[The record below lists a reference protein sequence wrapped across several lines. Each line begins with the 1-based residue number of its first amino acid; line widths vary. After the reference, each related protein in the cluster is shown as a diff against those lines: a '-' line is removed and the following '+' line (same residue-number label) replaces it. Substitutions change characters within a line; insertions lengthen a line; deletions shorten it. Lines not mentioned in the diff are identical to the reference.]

1 MESMGSSDGTI
12 EEFYDA
18 LAAEDPEEEE
28 EEEDDEGEGGHEVAK
43 LEKVAIHTVCLL
55 L

>member
-28 EEEDDEGEGGHEVAK
+28 EEDDEGEGDHEVAK
-43 LEKVAIHTVCLL
+43 LKKVATHTVCLIL
-55 L
+55 